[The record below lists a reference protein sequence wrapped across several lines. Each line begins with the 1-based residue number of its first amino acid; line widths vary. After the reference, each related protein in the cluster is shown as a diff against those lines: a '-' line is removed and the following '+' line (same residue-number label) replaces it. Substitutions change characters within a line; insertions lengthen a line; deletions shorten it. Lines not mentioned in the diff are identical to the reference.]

1 MTENYRSASAAIAD
15 ASDPAAMDMQVW
27 NGAVEILAAA
37 KAVPFE
43 HRFDAFAV
51 AFDAFV
57 RTSGTIDVDYPEDR
71 LDALWCLAAR
81 REGADRD

>member
-1 MTENYRSASAAIAD
+1 MGEVDRDTA
-15 ASDPAAMDMQVW
+15 VW

-43 HRFDAFAV
+43 HRFDAFAL

-57 RTSGTIDVDYPEDR
+57 RTSGTIDIDYPEDR
-71 LDALWCLAAR
+71 LDLLWCLANPAGNGR
-81 REGADRD
+81 AITPSSAQENGSTGDA